1 MIEITYKVG
10 LKFPIIVLR
19 TAIHLVIGESENTKL
34 IKSDLRSLDHC
45 VSLQSRHRNFCIFQ
59 QFCSS
64 VGNCFRPFK
73 ISKAAGCA

>member
-10 LKFPIIVLR
+10 LKFPRIVLR
-19 TAIHLVIGESENTKL
+19 TAVHLVIRESENTKL
-34 IKSDLRSLDHC
+34 IKSDLMSLDHR